1 MFRRL
6 SPMGNN
12 SVTIRTRLAIAYGGV
27 AIMILVVLGS
37 VVWWRFGVALR
48 SSLDQTLQ
56 ERATST
62 MDALQNSGQ
71 GQGGLQEGDVGLGAG
86 TFIAV
91 FDGQGQLVDAT
102 ANSPKGLS
110 VPAAGYSGGEI
121 GVGDTPYEIAVA
133 RGDGGPTVVA
143 GSKFGV
149 IDDTLV
155 SLGRLL
161 LVVGGAAAALA
172 LLGGWWFAGR
182 ALRPVAL
189 LTAEAAR
196 IGAGDLQRRLP
207 PASRR
212 DELGALTD
220 TLNGML
226 DRVEESVRRQR
237 AFIAAASHD
246 LRTPVTA
253 LQAELELADTE
264 RSTPLELRA
273 AVRRARADALRL
285 GELATAL
292 LDLASVE
299 SGGRALVRAPVRID
313 DLVAG
318 VVRRVGPVAREREIV
333 VRYDAPSVVVEVD
346 RVRLEQA
353 VANLALNAIAYGPAG
368 SEVEVR
374 TSLVPSD
381 ERARASLLIEV
392 LDTGPGVPDSFVDQ
406 LFRPFER
413 GPNATGTGAGLG
425 LASAAAAIEAHD
437 GTIGYQRREKG
448 GSRFWIRVPV
458 DPRRGSGDEPQI
470 GAAGR
475 ASGLETEANQRQ
487 GPKD

>member
-1 MFRRL
+1 
-6 SPMGNN
+6 
-12 SVTIRTRLAIAYGGV
+12 VTIRTRLAIAYGGV
-27 AIMILVVLGS
+27 AIMILIVLGA

-62 MDALQNSGQ
+62 IDALQNDGQ
-71 GQGGLQEGDVGLGAG
+71 GQAGLQEGDVGLGAG

-91 FDGQGQLVDAT
+91 FDGQGHLVDAT
-102 ANSPKGLS
+102 SNSPTGLAL
-110 VPAAGYSGGEI
+110 PAAGYAGGEI
-121 GVGDTPYEIAVA
+121 SVGDTLYEIAVA
-133 RGDGGPTVVA
+133 RADGGPTVVA
-143 GSKFGV
+143 GSKFAV

-161 LVVGGAAAALA
+161 LAVGGAAAALA
-172 LLGGWWFAGR
+172 FLGGWWFAGR

-189 LTAEAAR
+189 LTSEAAQ
-196 IGAGDLQRRLP
+196 IGAGDLERRLP
-207 PASRR
+207 PASHR

-226 DRVEESVRRQR
+226 DRVEDSVRHQR

-246 LRTPVTA
+246 LRTPVSA
-253 LQAELELADTE
+253 LQAELELADTD
-264 RSTPLELRA
+264 RSTPRELRA

-299 SGGRALVRAPVRID
+299 TGGRVLVLAPVHID
-313 DLVAG
+313 DLIAG
-318 VVRRVGPVAREREIV
+318 VVRRVMPVAREREIL
-333 VRYDAPSVVVEVD
+333 VRHDAPTLVVEVD

-353 VANLALNAIAYGPAG
+353 VANLVLNAIEYSPAG
-368 SEVEVR
+368 SAVEVHASLDPSDESSRTWLLVEVR
-374 TSLVPSD
+374 DS
-381 ERARASLLIEV
+381 
-392 LDTGPGVPDSFVDQ
+392 GPGVPESFVDR

-413 GPNATGTGAGLG
+413 GPNATGSGAGLG

-437 GTIGYQRREKG
+437 GTIGYQPGAGG
-448 GSRFWIRVPV
+448 GSRFWIRLPV
-458 DPRRGSGDEPQI
+458 GTPRRSSDE
-470 GAAGR
+470 
-475 ASGLETEANQRQ
+475 L
-487 GPKD
+487 

>member
-1 MFRRL
+1 M
-6 SPMGNN
+6 
-12 SVTIRTRLAIAYGGV
+12 TIRTRLAIAYGGV
-27 AIMILVVLGS
+27 AIMILIVLGS

-62 MDALQNSGQ
+62 MDALQNSDQ

-91 FDGQGQLVDAT
+91 FDGQGHLVDAT
-102 ANSPKGLS
+102 ANSPTGLTA
-110 VPAAGYSGGEI
+110 PAAGYSGGEI
-121 GVGDTPYEIAVA
+121 RVGDTPYEIAVV

-143 GSKFGV
+143 GSRFAV
-149 IDDTLV
+149 IDDTLI

-161 LVVGGAAAALA
+161 LAIGAAAAALA

-189 LTAEAAR
+189 LTSQAAQ
-196 IGAGDLQRRLP
+196 IGAGDLERRLP
-207 PASRR
+207 PASHP

-226 DRVEESVRRQR
+226 GRVEESVRRQR

-246 LRTPVTA
+246 LRTPVSA
-253 LQAELELADTE
+253 LQAELDLADTD
-264 RSTPLELRA
+264 RSTPRELRA

-299 SGGRALVRAPVRID
+299 SGGRVLVLAPVRIE

-318 VVRRVGPVAREREIV
+318 IVRRVTPVARQRGIV
-333 VRYDAPSVVVEVD
+333 VRHDAPSLVVEVD

-353 VANLALNAIAYGPAG
+353 IVNLALNAIEYSPAG

-374 TSLVPSD
+374 
-381 ERARASLLIEV
+381 ASLDRPHESSRTWLLVEV
-392 LDTGPGVPDSFVDQ
+392 RDSGPGVPEGFVDR

-425 LASAAAAIEAHD
+425 LASAAAAVEAHD
-437 GTIGYQRREKG
+437 GTIGYQPGQGG

-458 DPRRGSGDEPQI
+458 DTPRDSRDE
-470 GAAGR
+470 
-475 ASGLETEANQRQ
+475 S
-487 GPKD
+487 